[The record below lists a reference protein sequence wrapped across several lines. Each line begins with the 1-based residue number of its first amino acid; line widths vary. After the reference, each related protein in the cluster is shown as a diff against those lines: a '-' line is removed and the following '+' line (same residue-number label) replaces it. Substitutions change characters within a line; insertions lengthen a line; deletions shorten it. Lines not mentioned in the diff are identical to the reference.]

1 MYRSNNMKKPGIID
15 SRFSGIREL
24 CFSVYCLL
32 CQSRQRRVVFL
43 RTANRA
49 MPAAASSATATPYG
63 AMAAPVL
70 AVVAVVVPDWS
81 PGSGCRN
88 LNGGGLG
95 TGYSA
100 NSLDRDG
107 LASLA
112 GLERVQQSQGTI
124 CLGSERLGYFSDLL
138 DVGDDGIIVVH
149 GDGSFGWN
157 VPAGNVT
164 VAVVPP

>member
-1 MYRSNNMKKPGIID
+1 MLQRLLFIM
-15 SRFSGIREL
+15 
-24 CFSVYCLL
+24 SV
-32 CQSRQRRVVFL
+32 
-43 RTANRA
+43 T
-49 MPAAASSATATPYG
+49 SATSG
-63 AMAAPVL
+63 VL
-70 AVVAVVVPDWS
+70 ADGEQGDARGGKQHNGHTVRCDGRTGVGGGSSRGTGLVT
-81 PGSGCRN
+81 GSGCRN

-138 DVGDDGIIVVH
+138 DVGDDGIIVVR
-149 GDGSFGWN
+149 
-157 VPAGNVT
+157 
-164 VAVVPP
+164 